1 MTLIFFPVK
10 ADIMNFATIIKGT
23 FLGTFL
29 SGKFH
34 LKFRTFLRIFKVKIE
49 FQSKI

>member
-1 MTLIFFPVK
+1 MILIFFPVK
-10 ADIMNFATIIKGT
+10 ADIMNFATIMK
-23 FLGTFL
+23 GTFL

-34 LKFRTFLRIFKVKIE
+34 LKFRTFLQIFKVKIE